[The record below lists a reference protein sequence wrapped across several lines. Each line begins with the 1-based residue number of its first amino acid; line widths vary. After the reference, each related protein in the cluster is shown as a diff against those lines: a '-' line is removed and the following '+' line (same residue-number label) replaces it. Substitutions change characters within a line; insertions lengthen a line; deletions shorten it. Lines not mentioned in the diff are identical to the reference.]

1 MYAKQSF
8 QARILRSLNFSQV
21 HITKKTKLWS
31 HMILNEAKDKK
42 ADIKRMMGTLKRMQ
56 ETRIYHHI

>member
-1 MYAKQSF
+1 MQQQRF
-8 QARILRSLNFSQV
+8 QARMLRSLSFSQV
-21 HITKKTKLWS
+21 HIIKKTKLGS

-56 ETRIYHHI
+56 ETRIHQHS